1 MPRVTEFRQVTVG
14 TNPVQ
19 IVPYKEGRS
28 GLLIRNYS
36 GSPVFVST
44 DGGTVT
50 STGYPLNV
58 GEFLNLLNSD
68 GDASELQVY
77 AQCASGTADLR
88 IVESYGET
96 K

>member
-14 TNPVQ
+14 TNTIQ

-36 GSPVFVST
+36 GSQVFIST
-44 DGGTVT
+44 DSSSLI
-50 STGYPLNV
+50 STGYPVNV
-58 GEFLNLLNSD
+58 GEFFNLLNSD

>member
-14 TNPVQ
+14 TDPVQ

-28 GLLIRNYS
+28 GLLIRNWS
-36 GSPVFVST
+36 GSTVFVST
-44 DGGTVT
+44 DGGTVI

-58 GEFLNLLNSD
+58 GEYLNLINSE
-68 GDASELQVY
+68 GDAAELQVY
-77 AQCASGTADLR
+77 GQCASGTADIR
-88 IVESYGET
+88 IIESYGET